1 MKLPIQYQ
9 DHFKLL
15 VTFKDIIL
23 FENELIN
30 LQIDYDSEEIL
41 IGNMKRYYL
50 LDKDNK
56 LIDKII
62 MNNNIIANT
71 ETIQIG
77 DYRDDRKAYRIY
89 TYVALVI
96 VTLFI
101 LATILSCGHK
111 AEVKEKYCG
120 MEMSGFE
127 VLDYKKK
134 GDAGY
139 DYTKEDKI
147 LLEQLT
153 LGINGLFKDKEK
165 VEVYFATKSVEKIAI
180 YIVAPDDKAMVEQI
194 SCYILNSQF
203 QNMPTN
209 RNILFYT
216 NAHNT
221 LVAAVKTKPVAK
233 AKHHQG

>member
-1 MKLPIQYQ
+1 MKLPIQNQ
-9 DHFKLL
+9 DHFKLH
-15 VTFKDIIL
+15 VAFKDIIL

-30 LQIDYDSEEIL
+30 LQIEFDSDELL

-62 MNNNIIANT
+62 MDNNIIAET

-89 TYVALVI
+89 TYVALAVI
-96 VTLFI
+96 IIFI
-101 LATILSCGHK
+101 LFTLISCGHR
-111 AEVKEKYCG
+111 AEIKEKYCG
-120 MEMSGFE
+120 VEMSGFE
-127 VLDYKKK
+127 VLDYKKM

-139 DYTKEDKI
+139 DYSKEDKI

-165 VEVYFATKSVEKIAI
+165 IEVYFAMKNAEKIAI

-194 SCYILNSQF
+194 SCYILNSKF
-203 QNMPTN
+203 QNLPAN

-221 LVAAVKTKPVAK
+221 LVAAVKTKPVTK
-233 AKHHQG
+233 A